1 MEIKISDI
9 WTLEEWL
16 NIFKGEK
23 KMKHFYFI
31 ENESGEEFIA
41 GAHSYHDAE
50 EIARNVGR
58 CIAREC
64 GWDDYSIEFQYEMT
78 EEEAEASGLDE
89 Y

>member
-1 MEIKISDI
+1 MVKYIQR
-9 WTLEEWL
+9 
-16 NIFKGEK
+16 GE

-31 ENESGEEFIA
+31 ENESGEEFIV
-41 GAHSYHDAE
+41 GADNYREAK
-50 EIARNVGR
+50 EIARDVGQS
-58 CIAREC
+58 IALDC